1 MTDISKNTLEKIKK
15 KNVRPIP
22 KHYFLLKRSVLWSLF
37 GLSIL
42 LGSIASGIAVFMLT
56 HFEWDLYHHLGH
68 SLIGFVLL
76 VFPYFW
82 LIFLLGFSIFA
93 YIFFRRTD
101 RGYRHKT
108 FWIVLQSIIFSII
121 GGTILTTTGL
131 PERLETSF
139 QENIPFYR
147 GLEDHK
153 RKVWMSPGQGL
164 LAGKI
169 FSVSSQESIQL
180 EDLKGMIWN
189 VHIGNAKWR
198 GRLSPSE
205 NLKIKIIGHMK
216 GDGQFVANEIRP
228 WKGKKQQRRMRGNRS
243 TGKYR

>member
-15 KNVRPIP
+15 KKVRPIP
-22 KHYFLLKRSVLWSLF
+22 KHYFLLKRSMLWSLF

-42 LGSIASGIAVFMLT
+42 LGSIASGITIFLLT

-93 YIFFRRTD
+93 YVFFRRTD

-169 FSVSSQESIQL
+169 ISVSSQESIQL

-189 VHIGNAKWR
+189 VQIGNAKWR
-198 GRLSPSE
+198 GRLGPSE

-216 GDGQFVANEIRP
+216 GDGQFIANEIRP
-228 WKGKKQQRRMRGNRS
+228 WKGKKQQRRMRENRS
-243 TGKYR
+243 TGKYK